1 MLTFKSN
8 LLMKKLII
16 ITISN
21 KYSIKF
27 IKFSWLIMKYYRD
40 LSFFFLF
47 TKWKLPIFLSK
58 KFIFRYDLKQSYK

>member
-27 IKFSWLIMKYYRD
+27 IKLSWLIMKYYRD
-40 LSFFFLF
+40 LNFFLPF
-47 TKWKLPIFLSK
+47 YKSEITNIF
-58 KFIFRYDLKQSYK
+58 IQEIYI